1 MKGVYIPHCPTNGI
15 MLGYKQDLFLLNP
28 SFSDHLRHIS
38 RIGDMFIPYLDA
50 LKYQII
56 NNMIHIFH
64 QYSPLWQCCFGYV
77 YISDRRWHI
86 ISIYISYIYI
96 QIIHIIQM
104 MYNLSIYFIYLLT
117 TPTTTCSTRWF
128 CRSLRQV
135 DPFTASE
142 ALLTRA
148 GRVRR
153 DRSGFWIDDFFADL
167 N

>member
-1 MKGVYIPHCPTNGI
+1 M
-15 MLGYKQDLFLLNP
+15 FLLNP
-28 SFSDHLRHIS
+28 SFSDDLRHIS

-64 QYSPLWQCCFGYV
+64 QYSPLWQCYFGYV
-77 YISDRRWHI
+77 YISDRRLYF

-96 QIIHIIQM
+96 QIIYILFRWCII
-104 MYNLSIYFIYLLT
+104 YLFTLFIYWL
-117 TPTTTCSTRWF
+117 PTCSTRWF